1 MVGFASLLMMGVT
14 CLICFIVPIVCI
26 WWLRHKYNA
35 SIISFLVGMIAFIL
49 SVQALEAP
57 IHIYFLKMN
66 ETTATWLSNPY
77 LYSLYGGLMA
87 GIFEETARWICFK
100 FFLKKHHRIQDSLSY
115 GVGHGGI
122 EAMLIVGTTYLSNL
136 MVSIMINNGTIDSLG
151 FSVELQ
157 ELVTQQLSLT
167 SPLLFGIAG
176 YEWLMTLII
185 QVGLSVLV
193 FKGVREHQIRYYFI
207 AILLHAILDFPA
219 ALYQMGI
226 SNIFVIEGIIT
237 LFAIGYGWFI
247 LKQMKQYRADLTKNK
262 GQELEKYQ
270 KTGC

>member
-1 MVGFASLLMMGVT
+1 MSILMMGIT
-14 CLICFIVPIVCI
+14 CLICFIVPILCI
-26 WWLRHKYNA
+26 WWLHRKYNA
-35 SIISFLVGMIAFIL
+35 SRMSFLVGLIAFVV
-49 SVQALEAP
+49 SVQVLEAP
-57 IHIYFLKMN
+57 LHIYFLKIN
-66 ETTATWLSNPY
+66 ETTAAWLSNPY

-100 FFLKKHHRIQDSLSY
+100 FFLKKQQRIQDSLSY

-136 MVSIMINNGTIDSLG
+136 MVSMMINNGTIDSLG

-157 ELVTQQLSLT
+157 DLVTQQLTLT

-176 YEWLMTLII
+176 YERLMTLII

-193 FKGVREHQIRYYFI
+193 FKGVREHKIRYYFI

-226 SNIFVIEGIIT
+226 SSIFVIEGFIT
-237 LFAIGYGWFI
+237 LFAVGYGWFI
-247 LKQMKQYRADLTKNK
+247 FKQMKQYQVDLTKNVN
-262 GQELEKYQ
+262 QELETYQ
-270 KTGC
+270 KAGY